1 MTTRTTQKEIDNMN
15 ELQALREVKRVMR
28 YGVSK
33 EMAKEIVEVAMSVSS
48 GDLSRAIDYALTL
61 TYGIKIAK

>member
-1 MTTRTTQKEIDNMN
+1 MN
-15 ELQALREVKRVMR
+15 ELQARREVKRVMR

-33 EMAKEIVEVAMSVSS
+33 EMAKEIVEVAMSVTNK
-48 GDLSRAIDYALTL
+48 DLTNAINYALTL